1 MTRPVRAEPAPAL
14 HGVLVV
20 DKPAGPTSHDVVAR
34 VRRLTGTRRVG
45 HTGTLD
51 PLATGVL
58 ALVLG
63 RATRLARF
71 LGGGEKRYEARIRLG
86 AATDTFD
93 AEGAVTWTSPP
104 PGAEGWAALPSA
116 DAVAAALAA
125 FVGVI
130 EQVPPAFSAK
140 KVGGVAAHRLA
151 RRHRPVPLAPARV
164 ELRRADLLACRD
176 GVADV
181 RLACSQGF
189 YVRALA
195 HELGVRLGCGA
206 HLAALRRTA
215 SGEFDEAGAVPLG
228 VLEENPSLASTRLIG
243 LDRLLPGTPAAR
255 LTERGATL
263 AAHGATVAAADVAG
277 WLDGRPGGPVRLL
290 GPDGRLIAVATGI
303 VGPGAPLHP
312 AVVLV

>member
-1 MTRPVRAEPAPAL
+1 VTADAASAL

-34 VRRLTGTRRVG
+34 VRRLTHTRRVG

-58 ALVLG
+58 PLVLG

-71 LGGGEKRYEARIRLG
+71 LGGGEKRYEADIRLG

-93 AEGAVTWTSPP
+93 AEGAVTWGPGPP
-104 PGAEGWAALPSA
+104 NAEGWAGLPSA

-151 RRHRPVPLAPARV
+151 RQQRPVPLAAVRV
-164 ELRRADLLACRD
+164 ELRRAELLAYRE
-176 GVADV
+176 GLAHV
-181 RLACSQGF
+181 RLACSPGF

-195 HELGVRLGCGA
+195 HDLGVRLGCGA

-215 SGEFDEAGAVPLG
+215 SGEFDEAAAVPLD
-228 VLEENPSLASTRLIG
+228 VLEADPSLASARLVG
-243 LDRLLPGTPAAR
+243 LDGLLAWTPAAW
-255 LTERGATL
+255 LTERGAAL
-263 AAHGATVAAADVAG
+263 AAHGATVAAADVTG
-277 WLDGRPGGPVRLL
+277 WLDGRPGSPVRLIA
-290 GPDGRLIAVATGI
+290 PDGRLVAVATGAA
-303 VGPGAPLHP
+303 GTGAPLHP
-312 AVVLV
+312 EVVLVYDK